1 MLKQILLA
9 SVFTAAATAAF
20 AQAAPPAAGGAA
32 APPAAAPAA
41 PPAAGAPPA
50 GGGAAAAPQQPMSFF
65 VTSAVPG
72 TGNLGG
78 LAGADKICQDLAT
91 AAGSTKQFHAYLS
104 TQAVAA
110 QGTTAAQPAVN
121 ARDRIGNGP
130 WFNSKG
136 TRIALNVADL
146 HGDLDRDRNFINKTS
161 ALDEKG
167 AVINGVGD
175 TPNQHDMLT
184 GSDSLGRAFQAAAGT
199 AGADMT
205 CNNWTS
211 DAAGPA
217 NRGMLGHT
225 DRLGGNNTSW
235 NSAHLSAGCTA
246 MQLVQTGGSGRF
258 YCFAI
263 N

>member
-1 MLKQILLA
+1 MLKRILLA
-9 SVFTAAATAAF
+9 SVFTVVATAAF

-32 APPAAAPAA
+32 PPAAAP
-41 PPAAGAPPA
+41 PAA

-65 VTSAVPG
+65 VTSTVPG

-91 AAGSTKQFHAYLS
+91 AVSSTKTYHAYLS

-110 QGTTAAQPAVN
+110 QGTTPAQPAVN

-136 TRIALNVADL
+136 VRIALNVADL

-167 AVINGVGD
+167 NVINGVGD

-199 AGADMT
+199 GADMT

-217 NRGMLGHT
+217 NRAMLGHT

-258 YCFAI
+258 YCFAT

>member
-1 MLKQILLA
+1 
-9 SVFTAAATAAF
+9 
-20 AQAAPPAAGGAA
+20 
-32 APPAAAPAA
+32 
-41 PPAAGAPPA
+41 
-50 GGGAAAAPQQPMSFF
+50 MSFF
-65 VTSAVPG
+65 VTSTVPG
-72 TGNLGG
+72 TGKLGG

-91 AAGSTKQFHAYLS
+91 AAGSTKTFHAYLS
-104 TQAVAA
+104 TMGTLAVPAQGATPAVAA
-110 QGTTAAQPAVN
+110 VPGVN

-136 TRIALNVADL
+136 VRIALNVADL

-167 AVINGVGD
+167 NVINGVGD

-184 GSDSLGRAFQAAAGT
+184 GSDSLGRAFPAGSP
-199 AGADMT
+199 DMT
-205 CNNWTS
+205 CGNWTS
-211 DAAGPA
+211 DQAGPA
-217 NRGMLGHT
+217 NRAMLGHT

-235 NSAHLSAGCTA
+235 NSAHASAGCTA
-246 MQLVQTGGSGRF
+246 PQLVQTGGNGRF